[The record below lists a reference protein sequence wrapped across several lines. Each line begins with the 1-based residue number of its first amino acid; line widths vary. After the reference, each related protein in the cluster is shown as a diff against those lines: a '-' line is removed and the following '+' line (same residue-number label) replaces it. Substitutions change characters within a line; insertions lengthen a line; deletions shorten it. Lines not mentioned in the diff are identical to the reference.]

1 MATIRELKRR
11 ITSVESTA
19 KITNALQLVAAS
31 KMRRAQDRAL
41 QSRPYAEKL
50 QAVLSALAGA
60 GDQSTS
66 PDDGGHPFLVQ
77 RPLENVAILHI
88 TPDRG
93 LCGALNTNINRSAD
107 EFTQGLEQPL
117 SVVAVGKKGRDFF
130 VRAQAKVSAEFTELG
145 DYPSLAQTMAISQLM
160 MDDYLAG
167 KTDQVFISYARFV
180 STVNQSPVVRQ
191 ILPVT
196 PPEPDDESEA
206 ESIRSEYIFEPS
218 PALVFE
224 RLLPRYIEMQI
235 FAAILE
241 SSASEQSARM
251 VAMKNATD
259 NASDMVSELTL
270 TYNKVRQEQITGELL
285 DIVGGA
291 AAVGG

>member
-11 ITSVESTA
+11 ITSVQSTA

-50 QAVLSALAGA
+50 QAVLSALAGSS
-60 GDQSTS
+60 DQGTD
-66 PDDGGHPFLVQ
+66 PEDGGHPFLIQ
-77 RPLENVAILHI
+77 RPVENVAILHI

-93 LCGALNTNINRSAD
+93 LCGALNSNLSRSAD
-107 EFTQGLEQPL
+107 EFSQSFEDPF

-130 VRAQAKVSAEFTELG
+130 VRARAAVTAEFTEIG
-145 DYPSLAQTMAISQLM
+145 DYPSLAQTLAISQLM

-167 KTDQVFISYARFV
+167 KVDQVFISYARFI
-180 STVNQSPVVRQ
+180 STVNQEPVVRQ

-196 PPEPDDESEA
+196 PPEAEA
-206 ESIRSEYIFEPS
+206 ASAAETMRQEYIFEPS
-218 PALVFE
+218 PATVFE

-235 FAAILE
+235 FAAILD

-291 AAVGG
+291 SAVGG